1 MSKKIPNFKNP
12 SLNNSGFSLI
22 ELLITVAIIG
32 VLASVGVIAYG
43 GYIDSSKKTTT
54 RSIMQTIA
62 LAEAEWY
69 TDTGSYYVNSEDETC
84 TATAITLRDLNEN
97 IFDGEDVIPD
107 DIDWFVCVASAAGGG
122 SFQVFAEKS
131 GGDADDIMCLNRNG
145 SIREGQAECG

>member
-84 TATAITLRDLNEN
+84 TATAITLRNLNEN

-107 DIDWFVCVASAAGGG
+107 DIDWFVCVASAADGG

>member
-97 IFDGEDVIPD
+97 IFDKQD
-107 DIDWFVCVASAAGGG
+107 
-122 SFQVFAEKS
+122 QK
-131 GGDADDIMCLNRNG
+131 
-145 SIREGQAECG
+145 IRV